1 MVDISKNY
9 TMLSV
14 DFILVAK
21 GNFTEASAFQQQT
34 VYFWK
39 VRLKVKVIVGSFSS
53 ETDKR

>member
-1 MVDISKNY
+1 
-9 TMLSV
+9 MLSV

-21 GNFTEASAFQQQT
+21 GNFTEVSAFQQQT